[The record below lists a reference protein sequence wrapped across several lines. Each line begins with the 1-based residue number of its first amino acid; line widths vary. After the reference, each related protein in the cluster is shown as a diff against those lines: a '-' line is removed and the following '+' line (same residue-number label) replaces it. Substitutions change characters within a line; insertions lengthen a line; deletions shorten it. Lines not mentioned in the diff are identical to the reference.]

1 MKELNGDNLSQIVSE
16 NSKVFVQFGA
26 SWCGACRIVK
36 PQITKLSQ
44 EDANS
49 NIEFYYVDAE
59 AYPNSR
65 SLANVENLPTFA
77 AFRDGKLIAQAM
89 GTNMDKIKGVINEVA
104 SN

>member
-16 NSKVFVQFGA
+16 NKKVVVQYGA

-36 PQITKLSQ
+36 PQFNKLSE
-44 EDANS
+44 EDGNKD
-49 NIEFYYVDAE
+49 IEFYYVDAE

-65 SLANVENLPTFA
+65 AMAKVENLPTFA
-77 AFRDGKLIAQAM
+77 AFKDGELVGQSM
-89 GTNMDKIKGVINEVA
+89 GTNIDKIKGLINEVT